1 MAMKIAL
8 IQTNP
13 HIGNFRANCD
23 KIASAAEQARETG
36 CDLAIFPELAISGY
50 PPQDL
55 LERPSF
61 ISDHERNLQELI
73 ARVQGIGVMVGAI
86 TRHTAKTGKSLHNS
100 CVLFENGA
108 ILATAHKQLLPSYD
122 VFDETRYFE
131 PGESGEPV
139 HYKGLHLVM
148 TICEDIWNDKDI
160 VGRQRYSLDPLAS
173 LLSGPTGD
181 VDLLIN
187 IAASPFRIGKA
198 NIKHHILKNICTK
211 YDLPV
216 LYINQVGGQ
225 DSLLFDG
232 RSLAMDR
239 HGKTAAVA
247 DGFREKMLV
256 VDTNTLNQGVEG
268 EQSFPPDDELPAVYE
283 ALVMGTRDY
292 VTKCG
297 FKSVVIG
304 LSGGI
309 DSALTAAIAC
319 EALGPENVSG
329 VSLPSPY
336 SSQESIDDAR
346 HLAKNLGI
354 KLEVIPI
361 TFTFQAH
368 LKTLMPIFGEEVEL
382 GITEQNIQARIRG
395 NILMALSN
403 YRGDM
408 LLSTGNKSEMAV
420 GYCTLYGDMSGGLA
434 VIADVP
440 KMMVYTLAHLVNR
453 NDELIPLRTL
463 KKAPSAELAPDQK
476 DQDDLPPYEI
486 LDQIL
491 RFWLEEN
498 LSGAEIIAL
507 GFEPAVVY
515 DVIRRI
521 QANEYKRKQ
530 APLGLKVTSKAFGY
544 GRRYPNAE
552 GYREGG

>member
-1 MAMKIAL
+1 MVMKIAM

-13 HIGNFRANCD
+13 HIGNFQANCD
-23 KIASAAEQARETG
+23 KIASAADQARQQG
-36 CDLAIFPELAISGY
+36 CELAIFPELAVSGY

-61 ISDHERNLQELI
+61 ITDHDRALQALI
-73 ARVQGIGVMVGAI
+73 ARVQGIGMMIGAI
-86 TRHTAKTGKSLHNS
+86 TKNLAKTGKSLYNS
-100 CVLFENGA
+100 CILFENGA

-131 PGESGEPV
+131 PGGPGVPV
-139 HYKGLHLVM
+139 HYKGLNLAM

-160 VGRQRYSLDPLAS
+160 VGRQRYPIDPLAD
-173 LLSGPTGD
+173 LLGNPTGGA
-181 VDLLIN
+181 DLLIN
-187 IAASPFRIGKA
+187 IAASPFRLGKV
-198 NIKHHILKNICTK
+198 NIKYHILKNISTK

-216 LYINQVGGQ
+216 LYVNQVGGQ

-247 DGFREKMLV
+247 EGFKEKMLV
-256 VDTNTLNQGVEG
+256 VDTNTLNQGVE
-268 EQSFPPDDELPAVYE
+268 EEEPFPPDDELPAVYE

-292 VTKCG
+292 VSKCG

-319 EALGPENVSG
+319 AALGPENVSG

-346 HLAKNLGI
+346 QLAKNLGI

-361 TFTFQAH
+361 TFIFQAH
-368 LKTLMPIFGEEVEL
+368 LKTLMPILGEEVEL

-395 NILMALSN
+395 NLLMALSN

-440 KMMVYTLAHLVNR
+440 KMMVYALARHVNR
-453 NDELIPLRTL
+453 KSELIPLRSL
-463 KKAPSAELAPDQK
+463 EKPPSAELAPDQK

-486 LDQIL
+486 LDEIL

-498 LSGAEIIAL
+498 LSGAEISAM
-507 GFEPAVVY
+507 GFEAATVT
-515 DVIRRI
+515 DVIRRV
-521 QANEYKRKQ
+521 QTNEYKRKQ

-552 GYREGG
+552 GYREGS

>member
-1 MAMKIAL
+1 MKIAL
-8 IQTNP
+8 IQINP

-23 KIASAAEQARETG
+23 KIARGSAQARDSG

-61 ISDHERNLQELI
+61 INDHDHALHELV

-86 TRHTAKTGKSLHNS
+86 TRHTAKTGKQLHNS

-108 ILATAHKQLLPSYD
+108 ILASAHKQLLPSYD

-131 PGESGEPV
+131 PGGPGVPV
-139 HYKGLHLVM
+139 HYKGLNLVM

-160 VGRQRYSLDPLAS
+160 TDRQLYTVDPVADLLAS
-173 LLSGPTGD
+173 PATGA
-181 VDLLIN
+181 DLLIN

-198 NIKHHILKNICTK
+198 AVKHQIFRNIANK
-211 YDLPV
+211 YDLPIIYV
-216 LYINQVGGQ
+216 NQVGGQ
-225 DSLLFDG
+225 DSLVFDG

-239 HGKTAAVA
+239 FGRTAAVA
-247 DGFREKMLV
+247 GGFREQILV
-256 VDTNTLNQGVEG
+256 IDSLALKKGVEK
-268 EQSFPPDDELPAVYE
+268 EPSFPPEDELPAVYE

-292 VTKCG
+292 VQKCG
-297 FKSVVIG
+297 FKSGIVG
-304 LSGGI
+304 LSGGV

-319 EALGPENVSG
+319 AALGKENVSG
-329 VSLPSPY
+329 VALPSPY
-336 SSQESIDDAR
+336 SSQASIDDAR
-346 HLAKNLGI
+346 QLATNLGI

-361 TFTFQAH
+361 TFTFQAQ
-368 LKTLMPIFGEEVEL
+368 LKTLMPILGELDNGV
-382 GITEQNIQARIRG
+382 TEQNLQARIRG

-403 YRGDM
+403 HRGGM

-440 KMMVYTLAHLVNR
+440 KMMVYSLARYVNR
-453 NDELIPLRTL
+453 EREVIPQRTL
-463 KKAPSAELAPDQK
+463 EKPPSAELAPNQK

-491 RFWLEEN
+491 KLWLEDN
-498 LSGAEIIAL
+498 QSAAEIIAQ
-507 GFEPAVVY
+507 GFDAEIVHDVV
-515 DVIRRI
+515 RRI

-552 GYREGG
+552 GYREGK

>member
-1 MAMKIAL
+1 MKIAL
-8 IQTNP
+8 IQINP

-23 KIASAAEQARETG
+23 KIASAADQARQQG
-36 CDLAIFPELAISGY
+36 CELAIFPELAISGY

-61 ISDHERNLQELI
+61 ITDHDRALQALI
-73 ARVQGIGVMVGAI
+73 GRIQGIGVMVGAI
-86 TRHTAKTGKSLHNS
+86 TKNTAKTGKRLHNS
-100 CVLFENGA
+100 CLLFENGT

-131 PGESGEPV
+131 PGAPGVPV
-139 HYKGLHLVM
+139 YYKGLNLVM

-160 VGRQRYSLDPLAS
+160 AGRQRYAIDPVANLLAS
-173 LLSGPTGD
+173 PAGGA
-181 VDLLIN
+181 DLLIN

-198 NIKHHILKNICTK
+198 TIKHQIFKNISCK
-211 YDLPV
+211 YGLPI
-216 LYINQVGGQ
+216 LYVNQVGGQ

-239 HGKTAAVA
+239 YGKTTAVA
-247 DGFREKMLV
+247 DGFKEKLMI
-256 VDTNTLNQGVEG
+256 VDTNILKQGVEQ
-268 EQSFPPDDELPAVYE
+268 EQPFPPDDEIPPVYE

-292 VTKCG
+292 VSKCG
-297 FKSVVIG
+297 FKTVVIG

-319 EALGPENVSG
+319 AALGAENVSG
-329 VSLPSPY
+329 VALPSPY

-361 TFTFQAH
+361 TFIFQAQ
-368 LKTLMPIFGEEVEL
+368 LKTLMPIL
-382 GITEQNIQARIRG
+382 GDQDLGVTEQNLQARIRG

-440 KMMVYTLAHLVNR
+440 KMMVYALARHVNR
-453 NDELIPLRTL
+453 KGEIIPLRTI

-491 RFWLEEN
+491 KYWLEDN
-498 LSGAEIIAL
+498 LSGEEIIAM
-507 GFEPAVVY
+507 GFAAATVH

-521 QANEYKRKQ
+521 KANEYKRKQ

-552 GYREGG
+552 GYREGS

>member
-23 KIASAAEQARETG
+23 KIASAADQAREIG

-61 ISDHERNLQELI
+61 INDHDRALQTLV
-73 ARVQGIGVMVGAI
+73 AQVQGIGVMLGAI
-86 TRHTAKTGKSLHNS
+86 TRNTAKIGKSLYNS

-108 ILATAHKQLLPSYD
+108 ILAIAHKQLLPSYD

-131 PGESGEPV
+131 PGGPGVPV
-139 HYKGLHLVM
+139 YYKGLNLVM

-160 VGRQRYSLDPLAS
+160 SGCPRYTVDPLAD
-173 LLSGPTGD
+173 LLASPAGGA
-181 VDLLIN
+181 DLLIN
-187 IAASPFRIGKA
+187 ISASPFRIGKA
-198 NIKHHILKNICTK
+198 AIKHRILKNISCK

-216 LYINQVGGQ
+216 LYVNQVGGQ

-239 HGKTAAVA
+239 YGKTATVA
-247 DGFREKMLV
+247 DGFREKLLL
-256 VDTNTLNQGVEG
+256 VDTNTLEQGG
-268 EQSFPPDDELPAVYE
+268 ELEQPFPPDDELPEVYE

-319 EALGPENVSG
+319 AALGAENVSG
-329 VSLPSPY
+329 VALPSPY
-336 SSQESIDDAR
+336 SSEESIDDAR

-361 TFTFQAH
+361 TFIFQAQ
-368 LKTLMPIFGEEVEL
+368 LKTLMPIL
-382 GITEQNIQARIRG
+382 GDQDLGVTEQNIQARIRG

-440 KMMVYTLAHLVNR
+440 KMMVYALARHVNR
-453 NDELIPLRTL
+453 DGELIPQRSLD
-463 KKAPSAELAPDQK
+463 KAPSAELATDQK

-486 LDQIL
+486 LDEIL

-498 LSGAEIIAL
+498 LSGEEIIAL
-507 GFEPAVVY
+507 GFEPAIVQ

-521 QANEYKRKQ
+521 KANEYKRKQ

-552 GYREGG
+552 GYREGA